1 MSATIDAVY
10 EEALGLTDDSRMEL
24 VERLITS
31 IGCDPDL
38 ESEQLAVVRRRM
50 QEVEN
55 GSVRMIPAE
64 EVFRRIRESNGFTN
78 LEYRLGDLEEPPIVD
93 ASVDLVFLSQSLHHA
108 ARPDR
113 AVCEAFRITKPG
125 GRIVIL
131 DLLKH
136 DFEQARELY
145 ADLWLG
151 FAEVEL
157 HTFLEAAGFQPLTV
171 RTVDRESEPPHFQT
185 LLAIGLKPG

>member
-64 EVFRRIRESNGFTN
+64 EVFRRIRES
-78 LEYRLGDLEEPPIVD
+78 LEVR
-93 ASVDLVFLSQSLHHA
+93 
-108 ARPDR
+108 
-113 AVCEAFRITKPG
+113 
-125 GRIVIL
+125 
-131 DLLKH
+131 
-136 DFEQARELY
+136 RE
-145 ADLWLG
+145 
-151 FAEVEL
+151 
-157 HTFLEAAGFQPLTV
+157 
-171 RTVDRESEPPHFQT
+171 R
-185 LLAIGLKPG
+185 